1 MTARFALPSL
11 CLSLVLAGANAQ
23 DKPATPPAPAQPAAA
38 KPAGDEAKPPV
49 RETPPDQKAFSD
61 ANKITDPAK
70 KIEALEKFK
79 KDFPDSPIAQ
89 SADLGILNTLA
100 TKMPDQT
107 AKIRTTA
114 AAMYKSAIGKDKE
127 AVKKGGLPTN
137 NRSASMAQSIAGN
150 LLSANILL
158 KDAESYSKKSV
169 DAMKLP
175 LYLAEQREA
184 YTKRKQ
190 NVPSSEELTKR
201 FNESRASRVATLG
214 RIELKLGKTAVA
226 KKLLTESYGVNDDNP
241 VVAAALGDI
250 SAKEGN
256 QAKALEY
263 FTVAKLSGRMPD
275 TSNATFETIY
285 KKQHN
290 GTMDGLD
297 AMLDTEYRN
306 RFPNPIHAEAYK
318 PTDKRTDRMVLGEV
332 FTGAGCPPCVAADLA
347 FDAAMERYGAKN
359 LTVVM
364 YHQHVPRPDPMSNLE
379 TQARSKYYKV
389 GGVPTW
395 EIDGNNEN
403 GGGGGR
409 AQTKGAYDRIT
420 KVIEKELDSGAEAH
434 IKVDA
439 GLAGNAVK
447 VAANVS
453 DVKSESKDLKVQILL
468 LEKELRYTG
477 ENGVRFHPM
486 VVRAMGGEKGEG
498 YKLDG
503 SGSFDANFDL
513 AAVSKAIKDHLDDY
527 EAKGHR
533 GESFK
538 FTEKKYQINRN
549 DLAVVVFVQDE
560 KTKHV
565 LQAAI
570 IDLATPAGTRSTNE
584 AQ

>member
-1 MTARFALPSL
+1 MTARFALPTL
-11 CLSLVLAGANAQ
+11 CLSLLLAGANAQ
-23 DKPATPPAPAQPAAA
+23 DKPANPPAPAQPAAA
-38 KPAGDEAKPPV
+38 KPAADEAKPPV
-49 RETPPDQKAFSD
+49 REIPPDQKAFNESTR
-61 ANKITDPAK
+61 ITDPAK
-70 KIEALEKFK
+70 RIEAFEKFK
-79 KDFPDSPIAQ
+79 KDFPDSQMIQ
-89 SADLGILNTLA
+89 SADMGILNTLT

-107 AKIRTTA
+107 VKIRATA
-114 AAMYKSAIGKDKE
+114 VAMYKSAMAKDKE

-137 NRSASMAQSIAGN
+137 NRSANTAQNIASN

-158 KDAESYSKKSV
+158 KDAESYAKKSV
-169 DAMKLP
+169 DSMKLP

-190 NVPSSEELTKR
+190 NIPSNEELTKR
-201 FNESRASRVATLG
+201 FKEMRGSRVATLG
-214 RIELKLGKTAVA
+214 RVELKLGKTASA
-226 KKLLTESYGVNDDNP
+226 KKLLTESYEVNNDNP

-250 SAKEGN
+250 AVKEGN
-256 QAKALEY
+256 EAKAFDYLMN
-263 FTVAKLSGRMPD
+263 AKLSGRLPE
-275 TSNATFETIY
+275 TSSASIETIY

-290 GTMDGLD
+290 GSLEGME
-297 AMLDTEYRN
+297 AVLDTEYKK
-306 RFPNPIHAEAYK
+306 RFPNPVQVEAYK
-318 PTDKRTDRMVLGEV
+318 PSEKRTDRLVLGEV
-332 FTGAGCPPCVAADLA
+332 FTGSGCPPCVSADLA
-347 FDAAMERYGAKN
+347 FEAAMEHYGAKN
-359 LTVVM
+359 LAVVM
-364 YHQHVPRPDPMSNLE
+364 FHQHIPRPDPMSNLE
-379 TQARSKYYKV
+379 TQARAKFYKV
-389 GGVPTW
+389 NGVPTW
-395 EIDGNNEN
+395 EIDGNET

-409 AQTKGAYDRIT
+409 AQAKGSYDRIT
-420 KVIEKELDSGAEAH
+420 KVIEKELESGSEAH

-468 LEKELRYTG
+468 VEKELRYSG
-477 ENGVRFHPM
+477 ENGIRFHPM

-533 GESFK
+533 TEPFK

-570 IDLATPAGTRSTNE
+570 VDLATPAGTRSTNE